1 MESYA
6 KVSVS
11 ELSQNLVPTNE
22 TPENKKPRTSAD
34 CLLVRFYLSR
44 TVGNDEF
51 RSQIQT
57 VWLQGHVISTSVD
70 KTVLELAEEPRNQ
83 ITKFLKNVLFPTRA
97 ILPLNRY
104 NLNNTFVASRLLCL
118 MCVRC

>member
-1 MESYA
+1 MEAYA

-22 TPENKKPRTSAD
+22 SPENKKPRTSTD
-34 CLLVRFYLSR
+34 CLLVHFYLAR

-70 KTVLELAEEPRNQ
+70 KTVLELAEEPRNT
-83 ITKFLKNVLFPTRA
+83 ITKSLKNVLFYP
-97 ILPLNRY
+97 
-104 NLNNTFVASRLLCL
+104 
-118 MCVRC
+118 

>member
-1 MESYA
+1 MEAYA

-22 TPENKKPRTSAD
+22 SPENKKPRTSTD
-34 CLLVRFYLSR
+34 CLLVHFYLAR

-70 KTVLELAEEPRNQ
+70 KTVLELAEEPRNK
-83 ITKFLKNVLFPTRA
+83 ITKSLKNIFLTLA
-97 ILPLNRY
+97 ISLLNRY
-104 NLNNTFVASRLLCL
+104 NLTSANNSTLPRYWKNI
-118 MCVRC
+118 